1 MDAEQGRLHTAG
13 RDLERLDV
21 ECANASGNGA
31 GDDQHIQKA
40 PHGVGEPVSR
50 QNAFQA
56 PVEPFQSFRVR
67 FRQSDGIQ
75 LRFQLV
81 EFRFGL
87 FRQDIVICRE
97 GMADRRPEFFEQ
109 FPALP
114 VFEK

>member
-1 MDAEQGRLHTAG
+1 MEWANPFLGRM
-13 RDLERLDV
+13 RSRRRL
-21 ECANASGNGA
+21 
-31 GDDQHIQKA
+31 
-40 PHGVGEPVSR
+40 
-50 QNAFQA
+50 
-56 PVEPFQSFRVR
+56 EPFQSFRVR